1 MYQRSI
7 SRIWCSSF
15 ESKLDMRSL
24 DTPREFEAFGV
35 FVDHE
40 LSGVRVKSYWIKVMS
55 IVSTAGV
62 KISLRYSIIRLIS

>member
-1 MYQRSI
+1 
-7 SRIWCSSF
+7 
-15 ESKLDMRSL
+15 MRSL
-24 DTPREFEAFGV
+24 DTPREVEAFGV

-40 LSGVRVKSYWIKVMS
+40 LSGVRVKSYRIKVMS